1 MCRSTKAEIGLLAI
15 PKVVQMATRILVI
28 NNSDDVLALF
38 NKVLT
43 TKERE
48 IYLQVYLN
56 SDLHNVLKIQP
67 DLIIL
72 DYYVGREG
80 IGWEFLQLLRMD
92 DSTAPIP
99 VLICTTAVK
108 LAYDIAGYL
117 ATKRVTILRKPFESH
132 DLRKAVD
139 EALVSITDTS

>member
-1 MCRSTKAEIGLLAI
+1 
-15 PKVVQMATRILVI
+15 MATRILII

-38 NKVLT
+38 NKVLAA
-43 TKERE
+43 KDRE
-48 IYLQVYLN
+48 IFLQVYLN
-56 SDLHNVLKIQP
+56 SDLHNVQKIKP

-92 DSTAPIP
+92 DSVSTIP

-117 ATKRVTILRKPFESH
+117 ATKGVTILRKPFESR
-132 DLRKAVD
+132 DLLRAVT
-139 EALVSITDTS
+139 EALPATDGSSNRVKTFLPDGNDE

>member
-1 MCRSTKAEIGLLAI
+1 
-15 PKVVQMATRILVI
+15 MATRILVI

-38 NKVLT
+38 KKVLT
-43 TKERE
+43 AKDRE
-48 IYLQVYLN
+48 IFLQVFLN
-56 SDLHNVLKIQP
+56 SDLRNVQKIAP

-92 DSTAPIP
+92 TTTAAIP

-132 DLRKAVD
+132 DLLKAVT
-139 EALVSITDTS
+139 ETLQESEDTPRKVKTIGLDGQ